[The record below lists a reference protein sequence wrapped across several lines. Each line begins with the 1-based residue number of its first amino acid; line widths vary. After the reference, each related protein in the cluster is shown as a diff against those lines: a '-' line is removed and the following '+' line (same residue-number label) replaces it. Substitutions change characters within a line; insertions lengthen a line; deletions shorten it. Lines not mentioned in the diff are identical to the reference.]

1 MTKRKETNQ
10 HKYVPIWVPEYV
22 FISLMREADERN
34 EEVSQLFLLAWTNFL
49 SNGLKDTLKEDI
61 RKSKWSLSRKGKNT

>member
-34 EEVSQLFLLAWTNFL
+34 EEVSQLFLLAWTNFFI
-49 SNGLKDTLKEDI
+49 KRI
-61 RKSKWSLSRKGKNT
+61 KGHA